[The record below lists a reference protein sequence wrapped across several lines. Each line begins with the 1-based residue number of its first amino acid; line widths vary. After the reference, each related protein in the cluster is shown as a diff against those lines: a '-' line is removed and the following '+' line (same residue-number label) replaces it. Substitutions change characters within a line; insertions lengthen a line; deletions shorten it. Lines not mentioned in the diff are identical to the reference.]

1 MVISDSLGVL
11 IEDYLQLGL
20 VLPDVGIVDVAGVVC
35 DTWVMM

>member
-20 VLPDVGIVDVAGVVC
+20 VLPDVGIVDVAGVVF